1 MSTTLTRS
9 RGTAHWRTVDLVTA
23 AVLGVAFG
31 VVFWGWGVVYTALTP
46 LFTAVPFVQSILSGV
61 WLLPAVVAA
70 LVIRRPGAAL
80 LAELVAATV
89 EALLGSHWGFS
100 TLVSGAIQ
108 GVGVE
113 IAVALFVWRRFGPA
127 VAVLGGVL
135 AALLEGVYE
144 LHAYYAGT
152 WSFGFQVVYVACFVV
167 SGAVVAGLGG
177 WQVVRGL
184 ARTGALGAFAAGR
197 EHHGRARDR
206 G

>member
-9 RGTAHWRTVDLVTA
+9 RGTGRWRTVDLVTA

-46 LFTAVPFVQSILSGV
+46 LFLTVPFVQSILSGV

-70 LVIRRPGAAL
+70 LVVRRPGAAL
-80 LAELVAATV
+80 LAEMVAATV

-100 TLVSGAIQ
+100 TLISGAIQ

-113 IAVALFVWRRFGPA
+113 LAVALFAWRRFGPA

-144 LHAYYAGT
+144 LFAYYYVEV
-152 WSFGFQVVYVACFVV
+152 WSLGLQVLYVACFVV

-177 WQVVRGL
+177 WQIVRGL
-184 ARTGALGAFAAGR
+184 ARSGALGAFAAGR
-197 EHHGRARDR
+197 EHRA
-206 G
+206 

>member
-113 IAVALFVWRRFGPA
+113 IAVALFAWRRFGPA

-144 LHAYYAGT
+144 LYAYYAGT
-152 WSFGFQVVYVACFVV
+152 WSLGFQVVYVACFVV

>member
-31 VVFWGWGVVYTALTP
+31 VVFWGWDVLYLAIEP
-46 LFTAVPFVQSILSGV
+46 LFAALPPLKGLVAGV
-61 WLLPAVVAA
+61 WLLPAVVGA

-80 LAELVAATV
+80 LAEMVAATV
-89 EALLGSHWGFS
+89 EALLGNYWGIT

-113 IAVALFVWRRFGPA
+113 IAVALFVWRRFGPP
-127 VAVLGGVL
+127 VAVLGGIL
-135 AALLEGVYE
+135 AGVLEGLFEQFYR
-144 LHAYYAGT
+144 YDGT
-152 WSFGFQVVYVACFVV
+152 WDLGWRLFYVGTFAV

-177 WQVVRGL
+177 WLLVRGL
-184 ARTGALGAFAAGR
+184 ARSGALGAFAAGR

>member
-9 RGTAHWRTVDLVTA
+9 RGAARWRTVDLLTA

-31 VVFWGWGVVYTALTP
+31 VVFWGWDVLYAALAP
-46 LFTAVPFVQSILSGV
+46 LFAAAPFVQSVLGGV

-70 LVIRRPGAAL
+70 LVVRRPGAAL
-80 LAELVAATV
+80 LAEVVAATV
-89 EALLGSHWGFS
+89 EALLGNQWGFG
-100 TLVSGAIQ
+100 TLISGAIQ

-113 IAVALFVWRRFGPA
+113 LAVALFAWRRFGPG

-135 AALLEGVYE
+135 AAVLEGVYE
-144 LHAYYAGT
+144 LFAYYAGAWT
-152 WSFGFQVVYVACFVV
+152 LPFQVLYVACFAV

-177 WQVVRGL
+177 WLLVRGL
-184 ARTGALGAFAAGR
+184 ARAGALGAFAAGR
-197 EHHGRARDR
+197 DHGR

>member
-9 RGTAHWRTVDLVTA
+9 RGAARWRTVDLLTA

-46 LFTAVPFVQSILSGV
+46 VFAAVPFVQSLLSGV

-70 LVIRRPGAAL
+70 LVVRRPGAAL
-80 LAELVAATV
+80 LAELVAASV

-100 TLVSGAIQ
+100 VLISGAIQ
-108 GVGVE
+108 GFGVE
-113 IAVALFVWRRFGPA
+113 LAVALFAWRRFGPP

-144 LHAYYAGT
+144 LHAYYAGVWT
-152 WSFGFQVVYVACFVV
+152 LPFQVVYVACFVV

-177 WQVVRGL
+177 WALVRGL
-184 ARTGALGAFAAGR
+184 ARSGALGAFAAGR
-197 EHHGRARDR
+197 DHRR

>member
-1 MSTTLTRS
+1 MSTTLNRS
-9 RGTAHWRTVDLVTA
+9 RAAHHWRTVDLLTA

-31 VVFWGWGVVYTALTP
+31 VVFWGWDVLYAAVEPAFAALPP
-46 LFTAVPFVQSILSGV
+46 LKGLLGGV

-80 LAELVAATV
+80 LAEMVAATV
-89 EALLGSHWGFS
+89 EALLGNYWGIT
-100 TLVSGAIQ
+100 TLVSGAVQ

-113 IAVALFVWRRFGPA
+113 LAFALFAWRRFGPA

-135 AALLEGVYE
+135 AAVLEGIVEQFLYYGDTWTMPYRLVYI
-144 LHAYYAGT
+144 G
-152 WSFGFQVVYVACFVV
+152 SFAV

-177 WQVVRGL
+177 WALTRAL
-184 ARTGALGAFAAGR
+184 ARTGALSAFPAGR
-197 EHHGRARDR
+197 EHR